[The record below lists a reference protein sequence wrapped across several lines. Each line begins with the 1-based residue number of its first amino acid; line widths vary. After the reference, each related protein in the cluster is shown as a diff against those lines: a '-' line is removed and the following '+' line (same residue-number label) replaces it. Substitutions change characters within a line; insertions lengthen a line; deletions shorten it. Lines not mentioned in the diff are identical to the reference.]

1 MGNSV
6 RCCLACVLPCGTL
19 DVVRVV
25 HLGGRVEEFSRRV
38 TAGEVLRGN
47 PGHVLSNPCSQ
58 GVLRRTLVSS
68 PRSELR
74 RGSIYFLIPEASLR
88 QERRSK
94 AMGRTHRRK
103 ASRRPRAPRKLFRRR
118 LPWRVRPM
126 QLAAVEFRRRR
137 RNPPWPEKVFRR
149 WLTRRGSR
157 LTGGTCGG
165 RVWRASRRKR
175 NRYFCRRMGL

>member
-58 GVLRRTLVSS
+58 GVLRRTLISS

-74 RGSIYFLIPEASLR
+74 RGSIYFLIPEASLQ

-94 AMGRTHRRK
+94 AMRRTNRRK
-103 ASRRPRAPRKLFRRR
+103 ASKKAAGASEALPAAIPLERKTNAAGGGGVSPAEKEPAVAGEGLSTVAHEERKPAYRRHLWRPRLESVSEEA
-118 LPWRVRPM
+118 
-126 QLAAVEFRRRR
+126 
-137 RNPPWPEKVFRR
+137 
-149 WLTRRGSR
+149 
-157 LTGGTCGG
+157 
-165 RVWRASRRKR
+165 
-175 NRYFCRRMGL
+175 